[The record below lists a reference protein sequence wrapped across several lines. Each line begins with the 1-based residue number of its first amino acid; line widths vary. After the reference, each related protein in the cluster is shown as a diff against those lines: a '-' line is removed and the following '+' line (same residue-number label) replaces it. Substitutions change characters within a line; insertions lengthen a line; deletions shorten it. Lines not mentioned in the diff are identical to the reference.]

1 LRSIRAFAWVL
12 LFILAT
18 AAAGPASAQDVRE
31 AQRALQ
37 RLGHD
42 TGGIDGVIGPR
53 TREALISFQRTNGLP
68 QTGELDEP
76 TWRRLVDSAPPPSA
90 PRQAVQP
97 SSTAPPSQPATQS
110 RPPTPPAT
118 PATSQPVFPIA
129 SAPTAAA
136 TTPTPA
142 KPTSTSSWGG
152 WIWAIVA
159 LVILVLFFGSKKS
172 STPDKSTVRRPPSSA
187 DPLARTSP
195 GRQAA
200 TTAWTP
206 VTPSRPATGAA
217 SPAQE
222 IRQPQ
227 PKQPPQPGRGQAKW
241 HGQGES
247 VEVAGLAIPGM
258 VYVGSRLPS
267 GGGYGV
273 ENCLIN
279 PGLAV
284 ARSDPDRTGS
294 TMPYWPSY
302 SSIPPEARLAYLQWH
317 ASGRQ
322 DPSYD
327 VGYPFL
333 FLYGL
338 ERRLLVDRSYEEA
351 DAIAKEAESLLR
363 VYGDNRSIRRYA
375 GELLDV
381 ALALSPDESRVEQA
395 AKGAMRAGTTTLA
408 SHVFLGRHVQSGR
421 SLDAEAAMVWCLGTP
436 GTQVGATAR
445 RAMTELSALFAHRF
459 AQSYPDGFPCPH
471 PTGRI
476 AIQYRAASGTFTASA
491 PEMVGRLPDLLS
503 VEAPATLRSM
513 FETSAEDVSAFG
525 RFLKREP
532 AGRGSLEAARL
543 LPPEIAS
550 SVGGQLLSDLREW
563 TGQVLADGP
572 AVITAAD
579 LIRRTAGLDEEA
591 QRIPRADYVATCE
604 ILARIDVAVEPDP
617 RHGGDVPLPGGTV
630 VLFPAAGGAPVD
642 AAMPAY
648 RTAMTFAML
657 GAAIVHAD
665 TSVSSKE
672 ETTLLEQ
679 AARSMGLTDTERMRI
694 QAHVRLLLRSPPD
707 VKQMKGKLARVPE
720 EQRGSLARLAV
731 ALAAADG
738 RVDASEMRLLERT
751 YGFLGLPVA
760 TLYSDVHAM
769 GASAEDVAVV
779 RPAAEVE
786 GRVPIPVEKP
796 AGPAASGIR
805 LDPERIRRIREDT
818 TKVTGLLSEIFVE
831 EVESKEHVEDPP
843 STPTRW
849 AGLDGPHGA
858 MLDELLQAG
867 QLPRAEYDALARR
880 HGLLPDGALETI
892 NDWSFEQAGDPLL
905 LDEGDIVVDR
915 TTAAALPVPA

>member
-1 LRSIRAFAWVL
+1 
-12 LFILAT
+12 
-18 AAAGPASAQDVRE
+18 
-31 AQRALQ
+31 
-37 RLGHD
+37 
-42 TGGIDGVIGPR
+42 
-53 TREALISFQRTNGLP
+53 
-68 QTGELDEP
+68 
-76 TWRRLVDSAPPPSA
+76 
-90 PRQAVQP
+90 
-97 SSTAPPSQPATQS
+97 
-110 RPPTPPAT
+110 
-118 PATSQPVFPIA
+118 
-129 SAPTAAA
+129 
-136 TTPTPA
+136 
-142 KPTSTSSWGG
+142 
-152 WIWAIVA
+152 
-159 LVILVLFFGSKKS
+159 
-172 STPDKSTVRRPPSSA
+172 
-187 DPLARTSP
+187 
-195 GRQAA
+195 
-200 TTAWTP
+200 
-206 VTPSRPATGAA
+206 
-217 SPAQE
+217 
-222 IRQPQ
+222 
-227 PKQPPQPGRGQAKW
+227 
-241 HGQGES
+241 
-247 VEVAGLAIPGM
+247 LAIPGM
-258 VYVGSRLPS
+258 VYVGSRLPT

-273 ENCLIN
+273 ENCLID
-279 PGLAV
+279 PGLTV
-284 ARSDPDRTGS
+284 ARSAPDRTGS

-302 SSIPPEARLAYLQWH
+302 SSVSPEARLAYLQWH
-317 ASGRQ
+317 ATGRQ

-338 ERRLLVDRSYEEA
+338 ERRLLVDRSYAEA
-351 DAIAKEAESLLR
+351 EAIAKETESLLR

-436 GTQVGATAR
+436 GIQVGATVR
-445 RAMTELSALFAHRF
+445 RAMPELSALFSHRF
-459 AQSYPDGFPCPH
+459 AQSFPNGFPCPR

-503 VEAPATLRSM
+503 VEVPDALRTM
-513 FETSAEDVSAFG
+513 FETCAADVSAFG

-532 AGRGSLEAARL
+532 AGRESLEAARL
-543 LPPEIAS
+543 LPPEIAGTA
-550 SVGGQLLSDLREW
+550 GGRLLSDLRDW
-563 TGQVLADGP
+563 TGTILGDGP
-572 AVITAAD
+572 ALLPAAD
-579 LIRRTAGLDEEA
+579 LVRRIAGLEDDA
-591 QRIPRADYVATCE
+591 PRIPRADYVAASE
-604 ILARIDVAVEPDP
+604 ILARIDVGIEPDP

-630 VLFPAAGGAPVD
+630 VLFTAAGGAPVD
-642 AAMPAY
+642 AATPAY

-665 TSVSSKE
+665 TSVSSE
-672 ETTLLEQ
+672 EEEALLEQ
-679 AARSMGLTDTERMRI
+679 ATRSMGLPDNGRLRI
-694 QAHVRLLLRSPPD
+694 GAYVRLLLRAPPD

-751 YGFLGLPVA
+751 YGFLGLTVA

-786 GRVPIPVEKP
+786 GRMPIPMEKP

-818 TKVTGLLSEIFVE
+818 TKVSGLLSEIFVE
-831 EVESKEHVEDPP
+831 ETEAKELVEEPP

-867 QLPRAEYDALARR
+867 HLPRAEYDALARR

-915 TTAAALPVPA
+915 TAAAALPVPA